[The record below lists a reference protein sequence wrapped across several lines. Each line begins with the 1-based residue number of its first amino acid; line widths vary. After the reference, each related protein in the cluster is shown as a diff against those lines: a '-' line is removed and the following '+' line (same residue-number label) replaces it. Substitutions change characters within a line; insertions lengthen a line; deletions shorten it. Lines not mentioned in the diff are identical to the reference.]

1 MKYIT
6 QRKTNTIWYHFR
18 LDSKKSKQMNKENK
32 NKNRLMETENKL
44 IVARGKEVG
53 EWAKNV
59 TGT

>member
-44 IVARGKEVG
+44 IVARGEM
-53 EWAKNV
+53 
-59 TGT
+59 